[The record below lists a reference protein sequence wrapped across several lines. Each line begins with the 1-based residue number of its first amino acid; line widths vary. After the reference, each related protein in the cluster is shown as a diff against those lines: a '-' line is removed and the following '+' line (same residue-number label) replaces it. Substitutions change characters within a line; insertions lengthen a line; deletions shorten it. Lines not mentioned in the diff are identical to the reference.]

1 MEFIRAKKP
10 TLSLD
15 MAPLIDIVFQ
25 LLIFFMLTS
34 AFTYPALKLNLPQAV
49 EQDPRERENIIVSIE
64 KSGSV
69 YLNSETISMESLE
82 VKLRERFSKNPGK
95 KSIHLRG
102 DEEISYKLFIQAMD
116 AARRAGAKQVNVVHK
131 AGKP

>member
-1 MEFIRAKKP
+1 
-10 TLSLD
+10 

-34 AFTYPALKLNLPQAV
+34 AFTYPALKLTLPQAV
-49 EQDPRERENIIVSIE
+49 EQDKKEQENVVVSID
-64 KSGSV
+64 KTGSV
-69 YLNSETISMESLE
+69 YLNSEKIPMSILKDRLE
-82 VKLRERFSKNPGK
+82 AKFAKNPAK

-116 AARRAGAKQVNVVHK
+116 AARQAGAQQINIVHK
-131 AGKP
+131 SAK